1 MRDILKS
8 ISILNDFH
16 LIRQAFTGL
25 QSAVTIGNFDGC
37 HLGHQGLIRA
47 VTDRASTEHL
57 LPVAMSFT
65 PRPEAFF
72 RGEPTG
78 PTLFTDAQK
87 TRAMAELG
95 IECFILQNFGKEFS
109 LFSHE
114 DFFDIALKEYMNA
127 KFISIGRDFRFGR
140 GRIGHA
146 AWLQNQGSNVGI
158 AVAIGCEIYDKGD
171 RISSTRIRDALSNHG
186 DVALV
191 QELLGRPYLIE
202 GTIKRGDQIG
212 RTWGFP
218 TANLDGILQL
228 VPSAGVYA
236 GWVWL
241 PEGKIEEAELPPIIN
256 LPSNKIP
263 AVFSVGLRP
272 TLNLSQP
279 QLRVEAHLLG
289 GTYGENSLYGLKA
302 GYYLTHRLRGDIR
315 FPSIE
320 ALKEQIAND
329 VAQARKVLIQGGL

>member
-1 MRDILKS
+1 M
-8 ISILNDFH
+8 
-16 LIRQAFTGL
+16 
-25 QSAVTIGNFDGC
+25 TIGNFDGC

-47 VTDRASTEHL
+47 VTDRASAEHL

-78 PTLFTDAQK
+78 PRLFTDEQK

-114 DFFDIALKEYMNA
+114 DFFHIALKEYMNA

-140 GRIGHA
+140 GRMGHA
-146 AWLQNQGSNVGI
+146 AWLENQGSHGGI
-158 AVAIGCEIYDKGD
+158 AVAIGSDIYNKGD

-186 DVALV
+186 DVALA
-191 QELLGRPYLIE
+191 QELLGRPYMIE
-202 GTIKRGDQIG
+202 GTIQRGDQIG

-218 TANLDGILQL
+218 TANLDEIRQL
-228 VPSAGVYA
+228 VPAVGVYA

-241 PEGKIEEAELPPIIN
+241 PEGNKADQELPPVVN

-263 AVFSVGLRP
+263 AVFSVGSRP

-279 QLRVEAHLLG
+279 QLRVEAHLLA

-315 FPSIE
+315 FQSIE
-320 ALKEQIAND
+320 VLKEQIAKD
-329 VAQARKVLIQGGL
+329 AAQARKVLIQGGV